1 MGEGEMTEQD
11 WENHVKGFN
20 KYEAIKLLAK
30 GGMGAAFRVTSK
42 KDFSDRALKLAL
54 GLDSEQYLEE
64 ETKIMWTLRH
74 PHLVPIFEYGGLVNS
89 SGLDYLLFL
98 IFCLSMFINSMLNF
112 WIECWFFV
120 G

>member
-1 MGEGEMTEQD
+1 MTEQD
-11 WENHVKGFN
+11 WENQVKGFN

-112 WIECWFFV
+112 WIECLFFV

>member
-1 MGEGEMTEQD
+1 MTEQD
-11 WENHVKGFN
+11 WENQVKGFN

-64 ETKIMWTLRH
+64 ETSAAICEGRK
-74 PHLVPIFEYGGLVNS
+74 V
-89 SGLDYLLFL
+89 
-98 IFCLSMFINSMLNF
+98 C
-112 WIECWFFV
+112 WIWSRATSVTVCYK
-120 G
+120 